1 MTKLNVQDVNLKK
14 SYCKKFMMSNVTN
27 SITSVFCTPEDENQS
42 WQVLGEA
49 FQL

>member
-1 MTKLNVQDVNLKK
+1 MLILACRRIDFNALTTSVG
-14 SYCKKFMMSNVTN
+14 FRTGN
-27 SITSVFCTPEDENQS
+27 SVTSVFCTPEDENQS

>member
-14 SYCKKFMMSNVTN
+14 SYCKKFVKLNISN
-27 SITSVFCTPEDENQS
+27 SITLVFCTPEDENQS